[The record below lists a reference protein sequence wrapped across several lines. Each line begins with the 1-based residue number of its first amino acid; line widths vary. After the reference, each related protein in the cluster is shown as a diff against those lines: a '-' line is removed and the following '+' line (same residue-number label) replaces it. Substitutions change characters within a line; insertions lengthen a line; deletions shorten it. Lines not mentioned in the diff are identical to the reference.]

1 MSALRNAEHVHRH
14 YTLDDYFSLLER
26 STIRL
31 EYVAGYIY
39 AMTGASREH
48 IQISGNLYGE
58 FYIRLKGTSCS
69 PLNNDMQV
77 GVQDKNGEEAYVYPD
92 LTLACQPEDLRRL
105 NKRDDVLFNP
115 SAVFE
120 VLSSSN
126 EDYDQK
132 TKLNLYQAIPSMQ
145 EIVYVRQDRVE
156 LEHWTRR
163 ADTWESVVYT
173 MLENTVSVM
182 GCNLA
187 LSDVYRGVTF

>member
-1 MSALRNAEHVHRH
+1 MSALRNTEYVHRR
-14 YTLDDYFSLLER
+14 YTLDDYFDLLER

-48 IQISGNLYGE
+48 IQINGNLYGE
-58 FYIRLKGTSCS
+58 FYIRLKGRPCS
-69 PLNNDMQV
+69 ALNNDMQV
-77 GVQDKNGEEAYVYPD
+77 GVQDENGEEAYVYPD
-92 LTLACQPEDLRRL
+92 LTLACQPEDLRRV

-132 TKLNLYQAIPSMQ
+132 TKLSLYQMIPSMTD
-145 EIVYVRQDRVE
+145 IVFVRQDRVE
-156 LEHWTRR
+156 IVHWIREDSGWSSRIYAVLE
-163 ADTWESVVYT
+163 DTMTVMECSV
-173 MLENTVSVM
+173 
-182 GCNLA
+182 A
-187 LSDVYRGVTF
+187 LQDIYHGVTF